1 MLFCC
6 RQGKK
11 YGITEDNVYDMMIWQ
26 IPLCIIGARLYYV
39 LFNLDFFRRTDGS
52 LNLGKMIA
60 IWDGGLAIYGAVIV
74 AFFVLMVFCKKK
86 KLSFGAFADLGVM
99 GLLIGQSVGRWGNFV
114 NREVFGGETSV
125 PWRMRV
131 WVSASEYIEVHP
143 TFLYESLWNLL
154 GLALLLGLELAV
166 GYFLG
171 LVMNIFFY
179 IPMMGGETI
188 DIQMGMSMGKTY
200 DPGSQSSVSV
210 TASMFNILMILLFFT
225 ANGHH
230 TLMRIILVSG
240 RVVPFGS
247 VVLGQE
253 LYSAVLELF
262 IECTIMAIKLC
273 MPILAAELIAQ
284 MGMGILMKV
293 IPQINV
299 FPSTSS

>member
-1 MLFCC
+1 MVDWAELNLFFV
-6 RQGKK
+6 
-11 YGITEDNVYDMMIWQ
+11 I
-26 IPLCIIGARLYYV
+26 LARMSGFV
-39 LFNLDFFRRTDGS
+39 LFNPILGRQGIP
-52 LNLGKMIA
+52 NLAKS
-60 IWDGGLAIYGAVIV
+60 GLIMVLSVTAASMTEYRPPVPETVLETAVIFLLEI
-74 AFFVLMVFCKKK
+74 A
-86 KLSFGAFADLGVM
+86 LG
-99 GLLIGQSVGRWGNFV
+99 
-114 NREVFGGETSV
+114 
-125 PWRMRV
+125 
-131 WVSASEYIEVHP
+131 YI
-143 TFLYESLWNLL
+143 L
-154 GLALLLGLELAV
+154 GLTV
-166 GYFLG
+166 
-171 LVMNIFFY
+171 NIFFY
-179 IPMMGGETI
+179 VPLLGGETI

-273 MPILAAELIAQ
+273 MPILAAELLGQ
-284 MGMGILMKV
+284 VGMGILMKV

-299 FPSTSS
+299 FAINIELKVIVGLTLLLVLMIPYSEYLLQAEMTMLDSLHEILTLTG